1 MNAIKKP
8 RPAMKSL
15 YGTVGGIL
23 PKGKAAGA
31 AAYKAASN
39 PAGMPVGMRGTSTGR
54 MQAGIA
60 ARNQAHVKAGR
71 KPTLIGMGVL
81 GAGSMTAARP
91 NSNQSRTAY
100 RGPMQTGR
108 GVGRFA

>member
-8 RPAMKSL
+8 RPAMKAL
-15 YGTVGGIL
+15 YGAVGGIL

-39 PAGMPVGMRGTSTGR
+39 PAGMPVGMRGTFQGR
-54 MQAGIA
+54 AAAGVA

-71 KPTLIGMGVL
+71 KPVLLGMGAL
-81 GAGSMTAARP
+81 GAGSMTASRP